1 MSANGLAPPPGGGP
15 PATAAWDRT
24 MDDIARGARTAH
36 VAVTPPSGP
45 HTTPVAVAWACGR
58 LWFLTPRRSV
68 KARAAH
74 GAPMAA
80 LLWSGEAT
88 LLLRGHGEVLDPL
101 RPTAAL
107 GASGAR
113 LLPASLRYL
122 RTQAGETAAITR
134 DALLALAREPATA
147 PLSLRSAVAL
157 TPAEAV
163 PLGVTGPPQAVLTL
177 DTPRGPLPLPVTVH
191 GRRDRVRLSAAAALL
206 APSDG
211 SPLRACLTVVTADEP
226 GLRGKAGTLTR
237 GMAVLSPDRRTA
249 TLTATRMTWWRGGR
263 SGSLRPAGPRE
274 QRHVR

>member
-1 MSANGLAPPPGGGP
+1 MSAKPLAPAAGGTA
-15 PATAAWDRT
+15 ATAAWDRT
-24 MDDIARGARTAH
+24 MDDLARGARTAH
-36 VAVTPPSGP
+36 VAVAPPSGP
-45 HTTPVAVAWACGR
+45 HTTPVAVAWAGGR

-80 LLWSGEAT
+80 LLWSGQAT

-101 RPTAAL
+101 RPAAAL
-107 GASGAR
+107 RASGAR

-134 DALLALAREPATA
+134 DALLALARELDTA
-147 PLSLRSAVAL
+147 PLGLRSAVAL
-157 TPAEAV
+157 TPVEAV
-163 PLGVTGPPQAVLTL
+163 PLGSAGPPEAVLTL
-177 DTPRGPLPLPVTVH
+177 DTARGPLPLPVTVH
-191 GRRDRVRLSAAAALL
+191 GRSDRVRLTAAAALF

-211 SPLRACLTVVTADEP
+211 RPTRACLTVVTADEP

-237 GMAVLSPDRRTA
+237 GMAVLSADRRTA
-249 TLTATRMTWWRGGR
+249 TLTDTRVTWWRGGR
-263 SGSLRPAGPRE
+263 SGTLRPAGARE